1 MKKVLLLIITFLTAF
16 TIMNVNAAAVY
27 DHEVIFNTNGGDY
40 VHSDIVNFGAKL
52 DDSSEPISI
61 LTIGDSTSNETDEW
75 LYLFGES
82 LGLQYEQ
89 YSVKYKLY
97 NTSANSYNESIDIQ
111 YGVDGDAY
119 SLYDGTD
126 GDNITALDNTAFSIT
141 GDIDLRAKVE
151 PNILENGTVI
161 GKADGAGLNSYT
173 LAYFST
179 SATTG
184 KIAIT
189 WSEDGTAFLI
199 EDSGEFTVSE
209 DTAVWI
215 KATLDVDNGVGG
227 YTVNYYYS
235 YDGISY
241 TLISTDEDITHGATN
256 IFDSTTPVNLG
267 SYYNGNAGIFEG
279 KIYNIEIRNGID
291 GQVVGSLDFDNVSSD
306 TQENIRDT
314 EGNIW
319 FINGGVSIGAGS
331 PGLLLLNGS
340 IGGANLST
348 FTSDILSDLTM
359 LNDIDL
365 IFINLG
371 HNETDDIFVDDL
383 EDFIS
388 LVNVFSDESDIV
400 LITQNPQTSP
410 RTATQITQQANRM
423 DQVKLVASR
432 NDMAI
437 VDVYDTLNQDLVTY
451 IGVDGVHPTP
461 QGYIVWADE
470 VFGLLNSRVGAGQS
484 EFTLTVEDAY
494 LINEPDQPTK
504 DGLIFDGWYTNE
516 NLTDEWDF
524 SSDLVQEDMVLYANW
539 SGGTTIGG
547 SIISS
552 PDGALE
558 LFGIAWYWIA
568 AIGAGAYY
576 FLGTKKGRK
585 SVGFKK

>member
-1 MKKVLLLIITFLTAF
+1 
-16 TIMNVNAAAVY
+16 
-27 DHEVIFNTNGGDY
+27 
-40 VHSDIVNFGAKL
+40 
-52 DDSSEPISI
+52 
-61 LTIGDSTSNETDEW
+61 
-75 LYLFGES
+75 
-82 LGLQYEQ
+82 
-89 YSVKYKLY
+89 
-97 NTSANSYNESIDIQ
+97 
-111 YGVDGDAY
+111 
-119 SLYDGTD
+119 
-126 GDNITALDNTAFSIT
+126 
-141 GDIDLRAKVE
+141 
-151 PNILENGTVI
+151 
-161 GKADGAGLNSYT
+161 
-173 LAYFST
+173 
-179 SATTG
+179 
-184 KIAIT
+184 
-189 WSEDGTAFLI
+189 
-199 EDSGEFTVSE
+199 
-209 DTAVWI
+209 
-215 KATLDVDNGVGG
+215 
-227 YTVNYYYS
+227 
-235 YDGISY
+235 
-241 TLISTDEDITHGATN
+241 
-256 IFDSTTPVNLG
+256 
-267 SYYNGNAGIFEG
+267 
-279 KIYNIEIRNGID
+279 
-291 GQVVGSLDFDNVSSD
+291 
-306 TQENIRDT
+306 
-314 EGNIW
+314 
-319 FINGGVSIGAGS
+319 
-331 PGLLLLNGS
+331 
-340 IGGANLST
+340 
-348 FTSDILSDLTM
+348 M

-461 QGYIVWADE
+461 QGYIVWSDE
-470 VFGLLNSRVGAGQS
+470 VFDLLNSRVGAGQS

-539 SGGTTIGG
+539 SDGTTIGG